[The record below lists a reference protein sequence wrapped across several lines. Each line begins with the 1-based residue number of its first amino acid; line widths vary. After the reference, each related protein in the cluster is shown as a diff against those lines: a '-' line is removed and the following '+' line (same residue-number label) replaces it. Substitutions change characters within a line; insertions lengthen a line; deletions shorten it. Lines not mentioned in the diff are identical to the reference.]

1 MDISQRDLALLVL
14 FGGLRMPLFIAS
26 RAWLLP
32 NPSLRRLKELE
43 CVIIE
48 ACSCLAL
55 GGLV

>member
-1 MDISQRDLALLVL
+1 MDISQRGLALLVL

-32 NPSLRRLKELE
+32 NLSLRRLKELE
-43 CVIIE
+43 CVTIE